1 MEATT
6 IIHRT
11 GMSTRPEYYSGYG
24 ANESDLSSLRLRQI
38 RDDVQTH
45 HGPEAADALCEMV
58 FRLETLAPTSFLLA
72 FYALAARGWRFADE
86 PTPSAVHLEPR
97 GKTVEEMSAVTVG
110 TLAAIRENRSERQN
124 RRQDEAITQKIKSE
138 FFFADPKRGDAFRAQ
153 MLAHYAYN
161 NPYDLSPRNPH
172 RGRRVGL
179 GKW

>member
-38 RDDVQTH
+38 HDDVRTH
-45 HGPEAADALCEMV
+45 HGPEAADAFCEMV

-72 FYALAARGWRFADE
+72 FYALAARGWTVADA
-86 PTPSAVHLEPR
+86 PTPSAVHVEPR
-97 GKTVEEMSAVTVG
+97 GKTVEEMSVVMAG
-110 TLAAIRENRSERQN
+110 TLAAVQANRSERQA
-124 RRQDEAITQKIKSE
+124 RRQDEALTQKIKGE
-138 FFFADPKRGDAFRAQ
+138 FFFGDPKRGDAFRAQ
-153 MLAHYAYN
+153 MIANYT
-161 NPYDLSPRNPH
+161 NPYDPSPH
-172 RGRRVGL
+172 RGRRFGL